1 MNHARRSLIST
12 SALVLPALALAAC
25 AVAPAKQAPPGD
37 GTPVPAPQTAV
48 EQFIAETQAV
58 LGFAAPI
65 VSVISIFVPGAA
77 AYAPIVEAG
86 LNGALNVFNTISS
99 TMTVAQAQPIAGR
112 IVTYIGGSLT
122 AADQAVAVISDPVQR
137 AKAQG
142 IVAQVRGGLG
152 LLAAFASV
160 GGVAVGA
167 EAVPVAVGALRIRT
181 VR

>member
-1 MNHARRSLIST
+1 MNPARRSLIST

-25 AVAPAKQAPPGD
+25 TPAPAG
-37 GTPVPAPQTAV
+37 GTQTAT
-48 EQFIAETQAV
+48 EQFIAQVQAV
-58 LGFAAPI
+58 LAYFAPI

-99 TMTVAQAQPIAGR
+99 TMSVAQAQPIAQK

-152 LLAAFASV
+152 LLSAFASV

-167 EAVPVAVGALRIRT
+167 EAVPVSVGALRIRT